1 MLNWDN
7 EVESI
12 EMLEVELSAMTPARD
27 QHSKQTI
34 HNLIRHILFYFFFFR
49 WIAIQFQHLALVCL
63 SFDSCSSL
71 FGIVWL
77 CYCRFSNFYCG
88 LSIVSS
94 LRKCNNSNTQ
104 IIMPENKR
112 KKRHERKTKMK

>member
-34 HNLIRHILFYFFFFR
+34 HNLIRHILFFFFLPLDR
-49 WIAIQFQHLALVCL
+49 NTIPTL
-63 SFDSCSSL
+63 SS
-71 FGIVWL
+71 
-77 CYCRFSNFYCG
+77 R
-88 LSIVSS
+88 LSIVRLMLVSVRDCLALLLS
-94 LRKCNNSNTQ
+94 L
-104 IIMPENKR
+104 
-112 KKRHERKTKMK
+112 